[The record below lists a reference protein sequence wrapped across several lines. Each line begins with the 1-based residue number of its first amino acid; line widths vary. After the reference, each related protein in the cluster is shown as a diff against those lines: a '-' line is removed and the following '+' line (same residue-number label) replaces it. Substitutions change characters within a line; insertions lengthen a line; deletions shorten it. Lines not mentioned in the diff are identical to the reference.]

1 MKKQFGE
8 RERTSLHP
16 QRRCPSE
23 GEANAASEQNKAL
36 CLLFSD
42 KIVETRF
49 CLDLQGTD

>member
-16 QRRCPSE
+16 QRQCPSE

-36 CLLFSD
+36 CLLISD